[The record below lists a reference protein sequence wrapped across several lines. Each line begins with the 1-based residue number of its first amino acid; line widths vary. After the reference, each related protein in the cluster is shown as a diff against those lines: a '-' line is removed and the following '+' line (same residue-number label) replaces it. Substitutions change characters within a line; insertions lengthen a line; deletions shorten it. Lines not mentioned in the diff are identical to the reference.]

1 MRIGP
6 FHIECVIEFRVM
18 EGSRIK
24 LHAHDLDEAI
34 EWADAEW
41 EAEREREE
49 LAQYGDGSRAQ
60 PERRGIFARSA

>member
-1 MRIGP
+1 MKIGP
-6 FHIECVIEFRVM
+6 YHIECVIEYRVM

-24 LHAHDLDEAI
+24 LRADDLDEAI
-34 EWADAEW
+34 QWADDEL

-49 LAQYGDGSRAQ
+49 AAQYGDGSRAQ